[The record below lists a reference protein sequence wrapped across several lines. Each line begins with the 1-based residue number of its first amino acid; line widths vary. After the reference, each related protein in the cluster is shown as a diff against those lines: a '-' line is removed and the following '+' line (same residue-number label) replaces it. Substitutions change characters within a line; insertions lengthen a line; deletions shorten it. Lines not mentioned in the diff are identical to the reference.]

1 VLHYASGSQAFSAF
15 CLDIIAETLR
25 DCVIVNVAEIG
36 ALDITYDGHFQSGV
50 SCQFIHVLICSH
62 LI

>member
-36 ALDITYDGHFQSGV
+36 ALDITYDGPSQSGV
-50 SCQFIHVLICSH
+50 SCQFLHVLI
-62 LI
+62 L

>member
-15 CLDIIAETLR
+15 CLDIIAETLG

-36 ALDITYDGHFQSGV
+36 ALVITYDGPFQSGV
-50 SCQFIHVLICSH
+50 SCQFIHVLI
-62 LI
+62 L